1 MSILNYQEYC
11 KFCNNLTNESQ
22 EKLEEFKDIKLNF
35 VIKHIKFSVFR
46 KGDGIMHNNLSFI
59 AGFEFVKAFYLKEK
73 NIISE
78 EDFQNTIFNFSEH
91 INKERLLK
99 FDLMEEKN
107 GQLSITPF
115 GRRIIEYCSITCE
128 DCGETVYFNIFSPRN
143 TCLNCGKVII
153 SEYRMVLGEDDSF
166 RKYNDT
172 MS

>member
-1 MSILNYQEYC
+1 MFILNHQEYC
-11 KFCNNLTNESQ
+11 EFCNNLTSERQ
-22 EKLEEFKDIKLNF
+22 EKLEDIKLNF

-46 KGDGIMHNNLSFI
+46 KGDGIMHNNLSYI

-73 NIISE
+73 N
-78 EDFQNTIFNFSEH
+78 
-91 INKERLLK
+91 
-99 FDLMEEKN
+99 

-115 GRRIIEYCSITCE
+115 GRCIIEYCSMTCE

-143 TCLNCGKVII
+143 TCLNCGNVII
-153 SEYRMVLGEDDSF
+153 SEYRMILGEDDSF